1 MSCRLVSITCCLL
14 VPCAAMA
21 QQLPEALAAC
31 RGIAE
36 NDKRLACYDAIP
48 EDQNDLVFSGSG
60 SAVTPFFD
68 VESTR
73 NMQFESQDVIMVLYL
88 LDEQGQVVQNLHLGG
103 ASRSTY
109 QIDVPGRYQLQ
120 VNASGGWRITLD

>member
-1 MSCRLVSITCCLL
+1 MPRRLVSTAFCL
-14 VPCAAMA
+14 VAPFATMA

-36 NDKRLACYDAIP
+36 NDQRLACYDAIP
-48 EDQNDLVFSGSG
+48 DGQNDLVFSGSG

-68 VESTR
+68 VEDSR
-73 NMQFESQDVIMVLYL
+73 KMQFESQDVIMVLYL